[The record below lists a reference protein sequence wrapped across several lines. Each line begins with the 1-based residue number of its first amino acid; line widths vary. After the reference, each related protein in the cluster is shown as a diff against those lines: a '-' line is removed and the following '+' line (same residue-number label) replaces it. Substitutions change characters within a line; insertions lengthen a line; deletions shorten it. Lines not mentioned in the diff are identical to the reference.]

1 MEPPFKHPSFY
12 PGDTPEAE
20 HPLSLY
26 LSVWLLLFVLSAFS
40 YMVDYMNVE
49 GFLRPFLITALALL
63 KGGLIVCVFMHM
75 AWERISLIYAI
86 ALPPILLLLMVAIFA
101 NDGNAINLW
110 RATFGTFG

>member
-1 MEPPFKHPSFY
+1 
-12 PGDTPEAE
+12 
-20 HPLSLY
+20 
-26 LSVWLLLFVLSAFS
+26 
-40 YMVDYMNVE
+40 
-49 GFLRPFLITALALL
+49 
-63 KGGLIVCVFMHM
+63 M